1 MCRSSGPTPGCRS
14 AWSWWAA
21 TVAGMAW
28 SGWPAS
34 WKPPSRG
41 RTALPTSVADL
52 YVAERADDVL
62 CRSALC
68 LPVRRP
74 RPQIGAVRVFQLD
87 RSPADRRGH
96 LVDLGIAQRRYV
108 VEHPGEI
115 VRQTAGIPARKCP
128 GDNGRVEL
136 RMPKRRAVRGVG
148 AGLVG
153 EQQRGP
159 DLGGHRSPAQH
170 GGDILGAAE
179 ATGRDQRDVM
189 GPPDAMQ
196 QFSK

>member
-1 MCRSSGPTPGCRS
+1 MCRSSGPTPAYRS
-14 AWSWWAA
+14 ACNWWPP
-21 TVAGMAW
+21 TVARMFC

-34 WKPPSRG
+34 WKPPGRG
-41 RTALPTSVADL
+41 RTALRRSLTL

-62 CRSALC
+62 RRPGLC
-68 LPVRRP
+68 LPVGRP

-87 RSPADRRGH
+87 RGPADRRGH
-96 LVDLGIAQRRYV
+96 LVDLRIAQRRYV

-115 VRQTAGIPARKCP
+115 VRQTAGIPARKRP

-136 RMPKRRAVRGVG
+136 RMAEGRAVRGVG

-159 DLGGHRSPAQH
+159 DLGGHRPPA
-170 GGDILGAAE
+170 
-179 ATGRDQRDVM
+179 
-189 GPPDAMQ
+189 
-196 QFSK
+196 